1 MGRRVWTWAVMSLYI
16 HCCGFSFS
24 PRPSFL
30 VGNSTAGTS
39 LGRESEHYQH
49 ETCTANCTDDK
60 RPTAN
65 YTHES
70 KRAERSIQQ
79 QQQQQQ
85 RTDGLNIHGI
95 RTKNLVARNTCV
107 CVVHAMQCN
116 VGTIIFSY
124 DMSFTFKFKPLYSAS
139 GACPM
144 KPHSLARIVSTQ

>member
-95 RTKNLVARNTCV
+95 RTKKPRRSQHLRV
-107 CVVHAMQCN
+107 CGACHAMQCGYYYFF
-116 VGTIIFSY
+116 V
-124 DMSFTFKFKPLYSAS
+124 
-139 GACPM
+139 
-144 KPHSLARIVSTQ
+144 